1 METIT
6 TIKLKKSTKSALD
19 HVKDESES
27 YDSAIKKMISHI
39 RNANLKSELI
49 EDYKN
54 MGRDDL
60 KLLQEWDSSS
70 NEIEHYG

>member
-1 METIT
+1 
-6 TIKLKKSTKSALD
+6 
-19 HVKDESES
+19 
-27 YDSAIKKMISHI
+27 MISHI

-49 EDYKN
+49 EAYKN

>member
-49 EDYKN
+49 EAYKN